1 MKKIILLLLISG
13 FCMAN
18 AASLVKAK
26 DARIITNKETKK
38 LVKQI
43 LTSPKGKKA
52 YNGLIRFF
60 NKKISIVAAGGYYD
74 TMVIS
79 FMSDNAKEVEPLLKP
94 LTRKE
99 QDIIRSLIIKEL
111 ERKGYKI
118 TYNKFWDNPASFNI
132 SVSW

>member
-1 MKKIILLLLISG
+1 
-13 FCMAN
+13 MAN
-18 AASLVKAK
+18 ATSLVKAK
-26 DARIITNKETKK
+26 DARTITNKETKK

-43 LTSPKGKKA
+43 LASPKGKKA
-52 YNGLIRFF
+52 YNGLIRLF
-60 NKKISIVAAGGYYD
+60 NKKISIVADEGYYD
-74 TMVIS
+74 TMNIGWRGT
-79 FMSDNAKEVEPLLKP
+79 NTTQEVKSLLKP

-118 TYNKFWDNPASFNI
+118 TYNEFWDNPARFNI